1 MITLRLTRPPSPAR
15 TGVWVGVA
23 AITMSFAAYTSALIV
38 RQGGAPDWRH
48 ITLPRILYLNTLVLL
63 ASSATL
69 ERGRSLLA
77 RDWQSHF
84 PAASRGQRWLR
95 LTLGLGG
102 LFLAGQV
109 VAWRQLAGQGLYL
122 STSPSSGFFYV
133 LTSLHGLHLLGG
145 ITALV
150 YALRRVRMPPPLAA
164 AGVLDATAL
173 YWHFMDV
180 LWLYLMLLLVLQF

>member
-1 MITLRLTRPPSPAR
+1 MVTLRLSRPPSPAR
-15 TGVWVGVA
+15 TGVWVGIA
-23 AITMSFAAYTSALIV
+23 AIAMSFAAYTSALIV

-69 ERGRSLLA
+69 ERGRRLITRAWES
-77 RDWQSHF
+77 RF
-84 PAASRGQRWLR
+84 PASPSGQAWLR
-95 LTLGLGG
+95 LTLGLGV
-102 LFLAGQV
+102 LFLGGQV
-109 VAWRQLAGQGLYL
+109 VAWRELVGQGLYL

-145 ITALV
+145 ITALI
-150 YALRRVRMPPPLAA
+150 YTLRRVRMPPPLLASGA
-164 AGVLDATAL
+164 LDATVL

-180 LWLYLMLLLVLQF
+180 LWLYLMLLLVLRF